1 MMILID
7 RIKRNPC
14 RTFWFLGGGLF
25 LIFIIWY
32 NILPVPLFQDP
43 YATVLLHREGQVMGM
58 KVADDGQM
66 RFEEVQ
72 DLPPRYVI
80 SVLVFEDRYFLAH
93 QGVNWWALCRALV
106 QNIQA
111 GHVVSGGSTLSMQ
124 VVRLALGNPPRTVP
138 EKIREIFLTL
148 RMEQSY
154 SKKQILEMY
163 ASHAPFGGNVVGIRA
178 AALKYFN
185 RRPEQLSWAEAAL
198 LAVLPNAPALLYP
211 GKNNTLLKQKRDGL
225 LAKLYRERVM
235 SEDSYHLALAEPLP
249 EKKFDI
255 PTVAPHLLAKAYRE
269 RKGKVCPTYIDGR
282 LQKKINE
289 IVERHTAL
297 LSQNYIYNMAVLVAH
312 VPTGEVRAYVGN
324 SAPRKGSRGND
335 VDIVQAVRS
344 SGSILKPALYACML
358 QSGFILP
365 GTLVPDIP
373 SRFGSYSPSNF
384 NRDFKGVV
392 PARQALAQSLNIPF
406 VRLLKDYSYARF
418 YDDLKQLGIRSLNRD
433 ADHYGLSLILGGA
446 ETSLWDICNLYGG
459 MSAVL
464 NHYNDRDGQ
473 YFDGEYSRLK
483 VWEEY
488 SGAEGQDEEEKKI
501 SADRSVLKASAI
513 WQTMKALE
521 EVERPEME
529 SGWKNFVSAMNL
541 AWKTGTS
548 FGFRDAWAV
557 GVNPEY
563 VIGVWVGNADGEGR
577 PGLVGVRAAAPV
589 LFEVAGLLPVNRHF
603 YEPAEEMKEVVV
615 CHRSGYRASAYCEET
630 DTIRVCAAG
639 SRTQVCPYHRL
650 VNLDA
655 TGKWQVTSDCEPIH
669 RIRIQP
675 WFVLPPVQEWYYCR
689 THTGYRRLPP
699 YRPDCHP
706 QGEEM
711 MEMIYPQRGTR
722 VFIPRDFG
730 GKPGRVVL
738 EAVHRSVKARIYWY
752 VDEQF
757 LGVTHSIHQQE
768 VWLKEGRHTL
778 TLMDEEGHILQQ
790 VFRVVGK
797 EIPGGG

>member
-7 RIKRNPC
+7 RIKRNHC

-43 YATVLLHREGQVMGM
+43 YATVLLDREGQVMGM

-225 LAKLYRERVM
+225 LAKLYREGVM

-365 GTLVPDIP
+365 GT
-373 SRFGSYSPSNF
+373 
-384 NRDFKGVV
+384 
-392 PARQALAQSLNIPF
+392 
-406 VRLLKDYSYARF
+406 
-418 YDDLKQLGIRSLNRD
+418 
-433 ADHYGLSLILGGA
+433 
-446 ETSLWDICNLYGG
+446 
-459 MSAVL
+459 
-464 NHYNDRDGQ
+464 
-473 YFDGEYSRLK
+473 
-483 VWEEY
+483 
-488 SGAEGQDEEEKKI
+488 
-501 SADRSVLKASAI
+501 
-513 WQTMKALE
+513 
-521 EVERPEME
+521 
-529 SGWKNFVSAMNL
+529 
-541 AWKTGTS
+541 
-548 FGFRDAWAV
+548 
-557 GVNPEY
+557 
-563 VIGVWVGNADGEGR
+563 
-577 PGLVGVRAAAPV
+577 
-589 LFEVAGLLPVNRHF
+589 
-603 YEPAEEMKEVVV
+603 
-615 CHRSGYRASAYCEET
+615 
-630 DTIRVCAAG
+630 
-639 SRTQVCPYHRL
+639 
-650 VNLDA
+650 
-655 TGKWQVTSDCEPIH
+655 
-669 RIRIQP
+669 
-675 WFVLPPVQEWYYCR
+675 
-689 THTGYRRLPP
+689 
-699 YRPDCHP
+699 
-706 QGEEM
+706 
-711 MEMIYPQRGTR
+711 
-722 VFIPRDFG
+722 
-730 GKPGRVVL
+730 
-738 EAVHRSVKARIYWY
+738 
-752 VDEQF
+752 
-757 LGVTHSIHQQE
+757 
-768 VWLKEGRHTL
+768 
-778 TLMDEEGHILQQ
+778 
-790 VFRVVGK
+790 
-797 EIPGGG
+797 

>member
-1 MMILID
+1 MNTVVKWSNISRRSVLIAVMLF
-7 RIKRNPC
+7 II
-14 RTFWFLGGGLF
+14 LF
-25 LIFIIWY
+25 LFWWS
-32 NILPVPLFQDP
+32 ILPVPLFQDP
-43 YATVLLHREGQVMGM
+43 YATVLFDREGQVMGM

-225 LAKLYRERVM
+225 LAKLYREGVM

-255 PTVAPHLLAKAYRE
+255 PTVAPHLLAKAYLE
-269 RKGKVCPTYIDGR
+269 KKGKVCPTYIDGR

-488 SGAEGQDEEEKKI
+488 SGAEGQDEEEKNI

-577 PGLVGVRAAAPV
+577 PGLIGVRAAAPI
-589 LFEVAGLLPVNRHF
+589 LFEVASLVRTDARF
-603 YEPAEEMKEVVV
+603 YMPKEELSAVAV
-615 CHRSGYRASAYCEET
+615 CRKSGYRASSICPET
-630 DTIRVCAAG
+630 DTIYVARSG
-639 SRTQVCPYHRL
+639 EKTEVCPYHRL
-650 VNLDA
+650 VNLDR
-655 TGKWQVTSDCEPIH
+655 TGKFRVDSECESVSRM
-669 RIRIQP
+669 RIEP
-675 WFVLPPVQEWYYCR
+675 WFVLSPVQEWYYAR
-689 THTGYRRLPP
+689 THSDYKKLPP
-699 YRPDCHP
+699 YRVDC
-706 QGEEM
+706 QRGQDDV
-711 MEMIYPQRGTR
+711 MEMIYPQRGLR
-722 VFIPRDFG
+722 VFIPKDLG
-730 GKPGRVVL
+730 GVVRGVVF
-738 EAVHRSVKARIYWY
+738 EMAHREPSTLVYWHI
-752 VDEQF
+752 DDQF
-757 LGVTHSIHQQE
+757 LGTTRYHHQLE
-768 VWLKEGRHTL
+768 VNVAPGRHTL
-778 TLMDEEGHILQQ
+778 YLVDAKGNSLRQS
-790 VFRVVGK
+790 FVVVDGEK
-797 EIPGGG
+797 DYK